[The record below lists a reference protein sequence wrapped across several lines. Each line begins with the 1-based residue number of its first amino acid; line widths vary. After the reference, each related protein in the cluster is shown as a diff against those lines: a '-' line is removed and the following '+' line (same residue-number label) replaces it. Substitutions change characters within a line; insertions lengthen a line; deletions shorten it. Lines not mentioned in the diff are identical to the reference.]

1 MKSTNRVDK
10 AGEERQAVSV
20 GWRSEQGDPS
30 EMENYQD
37 KKDEKDNKDF
47 QNDNLG
53 EMNNTTHLGWKIIRI
68 RRKDEKV
75 NKDFQKDN
83 LGEMNNG
90 THLEW
95 ENAQMTIGQQ

>member
-1 MKSTNRVDK
+1 MNTWRKSTNRVDK

-37 KKDEKDNKDF
+37 LNKNGKDNKDF
-47 QNDNLG
+47 Q
-53 EMNNTTHLGWKIIRI
+53 R
-68 RRKDEKV
+68 
-75 NKDFQKDN
+75 DN

>member
-1 MKSTNRVDK
+1 MWTLGRRVTNRVDK

-37 KKDEKDNKDF
+37 EKDNKDF
-47 QNDNLG
+47 QRDNLG
-53 EMNNTTHLGWKIIRI
+53 EMNNA
-68 RRKDEKV
+68 
-75 NKDFQKDN
+75 
-83 LGEMNNG
+83 